1 MNVLFVCSGNKTKGP
16 GVVVKSQADTLAQQ
30 NIKVSYFLIRGSGFI
45 GYLKNVSPL
54 AKHIKDNDFDIIHA
68 HYSLSA
74 IVASFAILLSKR
86 KPIVVSLMGSDAQ
99 LKGVYRILVKLFYR
113 FLWFKIIVKGEEMKL
128 NLILSDAVVIPNGV
142 DIEKINSIEKGSNE
156 SKIGNTNSILFA
168 ADPSRESKNWQ
179 LASAASKILGIE
191 IKVVYNVP
199 HEKIIQEIL
208 ASRVILLTSKWE
220 GSPNVVKE
228 AMACNKPVV
237 STNVGNVRWLFG
249 NELGYF
255 VTSFDPKD
263 VAEKIKLALKFS
275 KERGRTNGRQ
285 RIIELGLDSETV
297 AKRIIGIYKEVLRK
311 EGFET

>member
-113 FLWFKIIVKGEEMKL
+113 FFWFKTIVKGEEMKQSL
-128 NLILSDAVVIPNGV
+128 NLSYAVVIPNGV
-142 DIEKINSIEKGSNE
+142 DIDKIINIEKEHYVSE
-156 SKIGNTNSILFA
+156 IGNVTPILFA
-168 ADPSRESKNWQ
+168 ADPLRESKNWQ
-179 LASAASKILGIE
+179 LASAAFEILGTV
-191 IKVVYNVP
+191 IKVVYNVS
-199 HEKIIQEIL
+199 HEKIIKEIFD
-208 ASRVILLTSKWE
+208 SQIVLLTSKWE
-220 GSPNVVKE
+220 GSPNIVKE
-228 AMACNKPVV
+228 AMACNCPIVA
-237 STNVGNVRWLFG
+237 TDVGDVRWLFG
-249 NELGYF
+249 DEPGHF
-255 VTSFDPKD
+255 ITSFDPND
-263 VAEKIKLALKFS
+263 VAEKIKLALQFA

-297 AKRIIGIYKEVLRK
+297 AKRIVEVYNSVLK
-311 EGFET
+311 DVQ